1 MDKSPPYFFD
11 DPRIL
16 FEEPCFLFDGG
27 FDNVCLAGL
36 GYGKKVG
43 ALGGS
48 SPSRKK
54 QEEREFRN
62 VHEVKMNTRL
72 VAVNDQPC
80 ESHTGGY
87 KHWIR
92 EDTLDDIKGVLSELN
107 KGLETPLPK
116 VSLIQTQEKSHHVVS
131 ELKQVIAS
139 DRSVLTIKSI
149 KVVRKQQDN

>member
-1 MDKSPPYFFD
+1 LDKSPPYFFD

-16 FEEPCFLFDGG
+16 FEEPCFFFDGG
-27 FDNVCLAGL
+27 FDDVCLAGL
-36 GYGKKVG
+36 GHGKKVG

-48 SPSRKK
+48 SSRKK

-80 ESHTGGY
+80 ESHTGGH

-92 EDTLDDIKGVLSELN
+92 EDTLDDVKGTLASLGKSQEP
-107 KGLETPLPK
+107 TLPK
-116 VSLIQTQEKSHHVVS
+116 VSLVQTQEKSHNIVS
-131 ELKQVIAS
+131 ELKRVIAS